1 LRSLRKNKKGVLY
14 VYAVI
19 LITLFVMG
27 FFWFA
32 FYSAISITHASIMAS
47 MAQWD
52 NNSTYNTLELAD
64 TFLTNLWSLFL
75 VLVCIILAYW
85 VFHYSQQRGQVMM
98 E

>member
-1 LRSLRKNKKGVLY
+1 MRSFRRNKRGILY
-14 VYAVI
+14 IYAVI
-19 LITLFVMG
+19 LVTLFVVG

-32 FYSAISITHASIMAS
+32 FYAAMSIARASIMAS
-47 MAQWD
+47 MAQYD

-75 VLVCIILAYW
+75 VVACIILAYW